1 MTDIE
6 EKYRER
12 WQDKRKKT
20 YDWKRLVIM
29 VLALIAIFIILNRLN
44 KVGVK
49 DKPATEFVTPD
60 STEATTTPAM
70 QPSGVNP

>member
-29 VLALIAIFIILNRLN
+29 ILATFAIFILIDRLN
-44 KVGVK
+44 KVGQSQA
-49 DKPATEFVTPD
+49 PATEFTAPD
-60 STEATTTPAM
+60 SAAAPQTPNLPEPGATP
-70 QPSGVNP
+70 

>member
-1 MTDIE
+1 MTDVD

-29 VLALIAIFIILNRLN
+29 VLALIAILYALHRLDN
-44 KVGVK
+44 VGKSDEPKV
-49 DKPATEFVTPD
+49 EFVDTGSEQNEP
-60 STEATTTPAM
+60 
-70 QPSGVNP
+70 NPEGQQ

>member
-1 MTDIE
+1 MTDID

-29 VLALIAIFIILNRLN
+29 VLGLIAIFIILNRLK

-60 STEATTTPAM
+60 SLEGPSPPATLA
-70 QPSGVNP
+70 SGLNP